1 MRRGNVL
8 LLAGLC
14 AGAVVAILVAAATLR
29 APGPAAFGPP
39 LVTTAPPAMTA
50 PPVTTLVA
58 TTASSL
64 PPDRAGAG

>member
-39 LVTTAPPAMTA
+39 LTAPPAMTA